1 MKISIEHFR
10 GEYPN
15 FNVSLHSSD
24 TAPAFLVVKGCK
36 FMHGPNGEFVS
47 WPSRK
52 DGNGKFWNHCYASR
66 EFNEHVLQLAKN
78 GAPSAPIAAAPP
90 ARPPAQPR
98 APATPSFDDFDSD
111 LPF

>member
-15 FNVSLHSSD
+15 FNVSLHSNETS
-24 TAPAFLVVKGCK
+24 PAFVVIKGCK
-36 FMHGPNGEFVS
+36 FMHGVNGEFVS

-52 DGNGKFWNHCYASR
+52 DGNGKFWNHIYASND
-66 EFNEHVLQLAKN
+66 FNAHVMKLAKT
-78 GAPSAPIAAAPP
+78 GALGEPVPSPAPS
-90 ARPPAQPR
+90 RPPT
-98 APATPSFDDFDSD
+98 APSIDDFDSD

>member
-15 FNVSLHSSD
+15 FNVSLHTNESS
-24 TAPAFLVVKGCK
+24 PAFIVIKGCK
-36 FMHGPNGEFVS
+36 FMHGVNGEFVS

-52 DGNGKFWNHCYASR
+52 DGNGKFWNHIYASSD
-66 EFNEHVLQLAKN
+66 FNAHVMKLAKT
-78 GAPSAPIAAAPP
+78 GAPSEPVPSPAP
-90 ARPPAQPR
+90 ARPRPPTA
-98 APATPSFDDFDSD
+98 PSFDDFDSD